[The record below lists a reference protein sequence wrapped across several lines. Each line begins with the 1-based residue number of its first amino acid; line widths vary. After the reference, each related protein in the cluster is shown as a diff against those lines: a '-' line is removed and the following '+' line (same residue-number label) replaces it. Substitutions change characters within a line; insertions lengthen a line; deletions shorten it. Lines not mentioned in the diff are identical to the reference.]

1 MKENNSGFSTP
12 SMLLLIFSLSIIL
25 SGITVLINSVST
37 RINREKEVFTQKH
50 DAEEVLNAILDDFQK
65 LKEDECDSEKSIG
78 KRNLLE
84 KYSAYNLVMN
94 DCSTGINLNFLSK
107 KYAESSVLERFLE
120 INPERVVKYG
130 WIYEFNSDKELIN
143 QILQDFNEEK
153 INELNPLVSKIAPL
167 NIYEMDQNFLEVIF
181 AINKVA
187 DFKDKAEL
195 LIEKMKQEDIKSSSI
210 PSIIGVN
217 PSHPVVNW
225 LGVKTVLWKSS
236 FNTEKMDVNAVIA
249 GIAGDKNPTLIDKY
263 ILIESECNK
272 RRNI

>member
-1 MKENNSGFSTP
+1 
-12 SMLLLIFSLSIIL
+12 MLLLIFSLSIIL
-25 SGITVLINSVST
+25 SGITVLINSIST

-65 LKEDECDSEKSIG
+65 LKEDECDSEKSIE

-225 LGVKTVLWKSS
+225 LGVKTVFWKIS
-236 FNTEKMDVNAVIA
+236 FNTEKMDVNAVVA

>member
-25 SGITVLINSVST
+25 SGITVLINSIST

-65 LKEDECDSEKSIG
+65 LKEDECDSEKSIE

-225 LGVKTVLWKSS
+225 LGVKTVFWKISC
-236 FNTEKMDVNAVIA
+236 NTEKMDVNAVIA
-249 GIAGDKNPTLIDKY
+249 GIAEDKNPTLIDKY